1 MIPTGAFAAEDKA
14 GKTVDSAFQV
24 GENLYSTLD
33 AAMNAGDTITLTKDA
48 TFTTFTLSN
57 GKELTIDLMGH
68 ELSSTDG
75 ADITVSGGAKL
86 TIQSSNTQ
94 GTLKMEGFSK
104 ANNAAIGVKTRSSV
118 TLNGVHY
125 TTDGT
130 GLFPQG
136 DAATVTVENCMLDTK
151 GYCLGTNAGTS
162 DNYRVKITLSNST
175 FNASPAEGAAGTAM
189 YLNVPGTLEMDTCEV
204 NGYMHGMFIRGGT
217 ATIKNSTIT
226 NTMDDDSLANY
237 FEDKVWGTG
246 NTVNLA
252 ALTLGDKSKSNDS
265 SSYRYPTNVTLE
277 NTTVKMEGT
286 AKDSFPAI
294 YLYQMNDAERQV
306 TLNITGDN
314 SNYVGDIS
322 VNNKDVNGE
331 TTAKVSITGGT
342 FADDVSAYVPD
353 GYTCEKN
360 TEAGTWTVKQ
370 YEAGNM
376 VVESTTS
383 DDGGVSA
390 KLDGVYGNENTTID
404 SEKGSGESAPS
415 GKVENGEITIDL
427 PTQSGDS
434 TTSASLEV
442 TQTAAA
448 SLDDASGLTVKS
460 DVGSVSLPK
469 EALKKVAG
477 AKSAVTISIQKE
489 TSITDKNVKA
499 AYTVE
504 VKDAEDKNLLPSKG
518 SETNGTITITVEKP
532 AGVSDNFQFW
542 YVDKS
547 QSSLLYLE
555 ELTSTKTE
563 DGKMAVQIGHL
574 STIVGI
580 DGNPPEGSIGVATVT
595 TNGTTTNYSSLDKAL
610 EAVAKDGGTLKVL
623 TNGEVTLT
631 ETLKIEKDVTITGSG
646 TLTLKAGDGFKD
658 RQKLL
663 NMEANLTI
671 DGAKVTLVPNVTGK
685 GDAIQMGADT
695 KEEITLTLKNGANLT
710 IDKNKNE
717 GFQNALVMPAGEK
730 GKVVVDG
737 STLEAN
743 NIDGNFAN
751 GGVFEIKN
759 GANVTIDDCESY
771 GLSVNQLTVDG
782 KSNVQV
788 SNVQLA
794 AIKTIGDDASVTVTG
809 NSTVTVE
816 KSGGKLPYG
825 SKWGVAAGVVD
836 IGHGNQNGDKDDGSD
851 IKDTPARL
859 TVKQGSSIIL
869 TDNIGKEGKNVNFVY
884 LTTTGSIVN
893 NGNVTAVKYEEIS
906 EENSDVYRIVYQVED
921 KVYAVVSA
929 EKSSS
934 PDNTV
939 SFTEPDGTPSVEG
952 FTFVDWEYPGDW
964 TVNENDKSV
973 TFTPGDAHE
982 FTVNAVLEPVVYTIT
997 LNANGGT
1004 VDPSV
1009 VAADANGKLKDA
1021 LPTPTREGYTFDGWF
1036 TDPEG
1041 GDKVTKDTVFSE
1053 NATIYA
1059 HWTEDSDTDDRPFHP
1074 SHSSGGSTGGIG
1086 TRLPVADKDD
1096 TPAVTG
1102 FESDTKADL
1111 TVNGRYQFRITSLDG
1126 HTPVLTVNNSN
1137 FTVTLASQNG
1147 RDYFYVITCAGTPGS
1162 TAAVSVD
1169 GKYLLTATVGGS
1181 ASGVVSDTTHPFTV
1195 AQGGTYQ
1202 FRLTAAARPSFAA
1215 GSASFTVEYAGQEG
1229 NDYFYKVHA
1238 VGQAGDGCGFYIN
1251 GEAQPVA
1258 VATIA

>member
-1 MIPTGAFAAEDKA
+1 MQKARVRIWSLLLVCFMLLTMIPTGAFAAEDKA

-68 ELSSTDG
+68 KLSSTDG

-151 GYCLGTNAGTS
+151 GYCLGTNAGAV

-342 FADDVSAYVPD
+342 FTDNVSEYVADGCTLLGDAEKGYYVVAEGNIPDEDAVASIGNSFYSSLAAAVDMADPGDIITMVKGTQLSSAIAIDKAVTLDLNGKTITAGANPIQVLKSGEFTIDDSGGQGSIEAENCLSVKGGSLILENGAISVENNTNGYGIYASENGSVTVNGGEISSTYAPLSGNNTTGDMNFTVNGGTLTAEYGPAIYMPGQVNLTITDGTLNGGISLRMGQVNISGGTINATTGSIDPIDQFYDYSGNAWLPDALYVFNGTYTSENAEHGNSLNLNITGGTFTCENGEGGAITIYDLGKVKQESSITISGEAKLSTNAESREAYQVLNLEEVGVSSPAEEGYGDHSGDVKTAITGGMFSKQPDASYIANGYVVVNSGDANYPYLIQKAEPVGEAEAVAEVADPSVDDSQLSHLTEDQQKDVVAAAESVDVSSDVMQEQSKDALEEVKKD
-353 GYTCEKN
+353 STIVDDAVQALN
-360 TEAGTWTVKQ
+360 TQLESTVKAEDVTLFVQ
-370 YEAGNM
+370 AYLNITPTEYNPEETTLTFDITPM
-376 VVESTTS
+376 SRVVASTE
-383 DDGGVSA
+383 
-390 KLDGVYGNENTTID
+390 KD
-404 SEKGSGESAPS
+404 SEKLVIKGEETSSEPANA
-415 GKVENGEITIDL
+415 VIVGE
-427 PTQSGDS
+427 PKQ
-434 TTSASLEV
+434 
-442 TQTAAA
+442 
-448 SLDDASGLTVKS
+448 LTVNKQ
-460 DVGSVSLPK
+460 
-469 EALKKVAG
+469 
-477 AKSAVTISIQKE
+477 VT
-489 TSITDKNVKA
+489 
-499 AYTVE
+499 
-504 VKDAEDKNLLPSKG
+504 
-518 SETNGTITITVEKP
+518 
-532 AGVSDNFQFW
+532 
-542 YVDKS
+542 
-547 QSSLLYLE
+547 
-555 ELTSTKTE
+555 
-563 DGKMAVQIGHL
+563 
-574 STIVGI
+574 
-580 DGNPPEGSIGVATVT
+580 
-595 TNGTTTNYSSLDKAL
+595 
-610 EAVAKDGGTLKVL
+610 
-623 TNGEVTLT
+623 
-631 ETLKIEKDVTITGSG
+631 
-646 TLTLKAGDGFKD
+646 
-658 RQKLL
+658 
-663 NMEANLTI
+663 
-671 DGAKVTLVPNVTGK
+671 
-685 GDAIQMGADT
+685 
-695 KEEITLTLKNGANLT
+695 ITLTLPKNFIQEIAY
-710 IDKNKNE
+710 
-717 GFQNALVMPAGEK
+717 
-730 GKVVVDG
+730 VVHTKEDG
-737 STLEAN
+737 TQYLY
-743 NIDGNFAN
+743 DG
-751 GGVFEIKN
+751 
-759 GANVTIDDCESY
+759 
-771 GLSVNQLTVDG
+771 TVDASSVLTFINPNG
-782 KSNVQV
+782 FSNFTVYGADPAVARVYASDETEGETGTGYMTLQ
-788 SNVQLA
+788 Q
-794 AIKTIGDDASVTVTG
+794 AIGAVTDNGYIVVKKDDSASVSRSISFTV
-809 NSTVTVE
+809 
-816 KSGGKLPYG
+816 
-825 SKWGVAAGVVD
+825 
-836 IGHGNQNGDKDDGSD
+836 
-851 IKDTPARL
+851 
-859 TVKQGSSIIL
+859 
-869 TDNIGKEGKNVNFVY
+869 
-884 LTTTGSIVN
+884 
-893 NGNVTAVKYEEIS
+893 S
-906 EENSDVYRIVYQVED
+906 EENNAVASISAGRGYRMTKVENENGS
-921 KVYAVVSA
+921 VTYTFSRR
-929 EKSSS
+929 SSS
-934 PDNTV
+934 
-939 SFTEPDGTPSVEG
+939 
-952 FTFVDWEYPGDW
+952 
-964 TVNENDKSV
+964 
-973 TFTPGDAHE
+973 
-982 FTVNAVLEPVVYTIT
+982 
-997 LNANGGT
+997 
-1004 VDPSV
+1004 
-1009 VAADANGKLKDA
+1009 
-1021 LPTPTREGYTFDGWF
+1021 
-1036 TDPEG
+1036 
-1041 GDKVTKDTVFSE
+1041 
-1053 NATIYA
+1053 
-1059 HWTEDSDTDDRPFHP
+1059 
-1074 SHSSGGSTGGIG
+1074 SSNSGSTGGIG
-1086 TRLPVADKDD
+1086 TRLPVADEGG
-1096 TPAVTG
+1096 TPSVTG
-1102 FESDTKADL
+1102 FESDTNADL
-1111 TVNGRYQFRITSLDG
+1111 TVDGRYQFRITSLDG

-1137 FTVTLASQNG
+1137 FTVALASQNG

>member
-1 MIPTGAFAAEDKA
+1 MQKARVRIWSLLLVCFMLLTMIPTGAFAAEDKA

-68 ELSSTDG
+68 KLSSTDG

-151 GYCLGTNAGTS
+151 GYCLGTNAGAV

-342 FADDVSAYVPD
+342 FTDNVSEYVADGCTLLGDAEKGYYVVAEGNIPDEDAVASIGNSFYSSLAAAVDMADPGDIITMVKGTQLSSAIAIDKAVTLDLNGKTITAGANPIQVLKSGEFTIDDSGGQGSIEAENCLSVKGGSLILENGAISVENNTNGYGIYASENGSVTVNGGEISSTYAPLSGNNTTGDMNFTVNGGTLTAEYGPAIYMPGQVNLTITDGTLNGGISLRMGQVNISGGTINATTGSIDPIDQFYDYSGNAWLPDALYVFNGTYTSENAEHGNSLNLNITGGTFTCENGEGGAITIYDLGKVKQESSITISGEAKLSTNAESREAYQVLNLEEVGVSSPAEEGYGDHSGDVKTAITGGMFSKQPDASYIANGYVVVNSGDANYPYLIQKAEPVGEAEAVAEVADPSVDDSQLSHLTEDQQKDVVAAAESVDVSSDVMQEQSKDALEEVKKD
-353 GYTCEKN
+353 STIVDDAVQALN
-360 TEAGTWTVKQ
+360 TQLESTVKAEDVTLFVQ
-370 YEAGNM
+370 AYLNITPTEYNPEETTLTFDITPM
-376 VVESTTS
+376 SRVVASTE
-383 DDGGVSA
+383 
-390 KLDGVYGNENTTID
+390 KD
-404 SEKGSGESAPS
+404 SEKLVIKGEETSSEPANA
-415 GKVENGEITIDL
+415 VIVGE
-427 PTQSGDS
+427 PKQ
-434 TTSASLEV
+434 
-442 TQTAAA
+442 
-448 SLDDASGLTVKS
+448 LTVNKQ
-460 DVGSVSLPK
+460 
-469 EALKKVAG
+469 
-477 AKSAVTISIQKE
+477 VT
-489 TSITDKNVKA
+489 
-499 AYTVE
+499 
-504 VKDAEDKNLLPSKG
+504 
-518 SETNGTITITVEKP
+518 
-532 AGVSDNFQFW
+532 
-542 YVDKS
+542 
-547 QSSLLYLE
+547 
-555 ELTSTKTE
+555 
-563 DGKMAVQIGHL
+563 
-574 STIVGI
+574 
-580 DGNPPEGSIGVATVT
+580 
-595 TNGTTTNYSSLDKAL
+595 
-610 EAVAKDGGTLKVL
+610 
-623 TNGEVTLT
+623 
-631 ETLKIEKDVTITGSG
+631 
-646 TLTLKAGDGFKD
+646 
-658 RQKLL
+658 
-663 NMEANLTI
+663 
-671 DGAKVTLVPNVTGK
+671 
-685 GDAIQMGADT
+685 
-695 KEEITLTLKNGANLT
+695 ITLTLPKNFIQEIAY
-710 IDKNKNE
+710 
-717 GFQNALVMPAGEK
+717 
-730 GKVVVDG
+730 VVHTKEDG
-737 STLEAN
+737 TQYLY
-743 NIDGNFAN
+743 DG
-751 GGVFEIKN
+751 
-759 GANVTIDDCESY
+759 
-771 GLSVNQLTVDG
+771 TVDASSVLTFINPNG
-782 KSNVQV
+782 FSNFTVYGADPAVARVYASDETEGETGTGYMTLQ
-788 SNVQLA
+788 Q
-794 AIKTIGDDASVTVTG
+794 AIGAVTDNGYIVVKKDDSASVSRSISFTV
-809 NSTVTVE
+809 
-816 KSGGKLPYG
+816 
-825 SKWGVAAGVVD
+825 
-836 IGHGNQNGDKDDGSD
+836 
-851 IKDTPARL
+851 
-859 TVKQGSSIIL
+859 
-869 TDNIGKEGKNVNFVY
+869 
-884 LTTTGSIVN
+884 
-893 NGNVTAVKYEEIS
+893 S
-906 EENSDVYRIVYQVED
+906 EENNAVASISAGRGYRMTKVENENGS
-921 KVYAVVSA
+921 VTYTFSRR
-929 EKSSS
+929 SSS
-934 PDNTV
+934 
-939 SFTEPDGTPSVEG
+939 
-952 FTFVDWEYPGDW
+952 
-964 TVNENDKSV
+964 
-973 TFTPGDAHE
+973 
-982 FTVNAVLEPVVYTIT
+982 
-997 LNANGGT
+997 
-1004 VDPSV
+1004 
-1009 VAADANGKLKDA
+1009 
-1021 LPTPTREGYTFDGWF
+1021 
-1036 TDPEG
+1036 
-1041 GDKVTKDTVFSE
+1041 
-1053 NATIYA
+1053 
-1059 HWTEDSDTDDRPFHP
+1059 
-1074 SHSSGGSTGGIG
+1074 SSNSGSTGGIG
-1086 TRLPVADKDD
+1086 TRLPVADEGG
-1096 TPAVTG
+1096 TPSVTG
-1102 FESDTKADL
+1102 FESDTNADL
-1111 TVNGRYQFRITSLDG
+1111 TVDGRYQFRITSLDG

-1238 VGQAGDGCGFYIN
+1238 VGQVGDGCGFYVN

>member
-1 MIPTGAFAAEDKA
+1 MQKARVRIWSLLLVCFMLLTMIPTGAFAAEDKA

-68 ELSSTDG
+68 KLSSTDG

-151 GYCLGTNAGTS
+151 GYCLGTNAGAV

-342 FADDVSAYVPD
+342 FTDNVSEYVADGCTLLGDAEKGYYVVAEGNIPDEDAVASIGNSFYSSLAAAVDMADPGDIITMVKGTQLSSAIAIDKAVTLDLNGKTITAGANPIQVLKSGEFTIDDSGGQGSIEAENCLSVKGGSLILENGAISVENNTNGYGIYASENGSVTVNGGEISSTYAPLSGNNTTGDMNFTVNGGTLTAEYGPAIYMPGQVNLTITDGTLNGGISLRMGQVNISGGTINATTGSIDPIDQFYDYSGNAWLPDALYVFNGTYTSENAEHGNSLNLNITGGTFTCENGEGGAITIYDLGKVKQESSITISGEAKLSTNAESREAYQVLNLEEVGVSSPAEEGYGDHSGDVKTAITGGMFSKQPDASYIANGYVVVNSGDANYPYLIQKAEPVGEAEAVAEVADPSVDDSQLSHLTEDQQKDVVAAAESVDVSSDVMQEQSKDALEEVKKD
-353 GYTCEKN
+353 STIVDDAVQALN
-360 TEAGTWTVKQ
+360 TQLESTVKAEDVTLFVQ
-370 YEAGNM
+370 AYLNITPTEYNPEETTLTFDITPM
-376 VVESTTS
+376 SRVVASTE
-383 DDGGVSA
+383 
-390 KLDGVYGNENTTID
+390 KD
-404 SEKGSGESAPS
+404 SEKLVIKGEETSSEPANA
-415 GKVENGEITIDL
+415 VIVGE
-427 PTQSGDS
+427 PKQ
-434 TTSASLEV
+434 
-442 TQTAAA
+442 
-448 SLDDASGLTVKS
+448 LTVNKQ
-460 DVGSVSLPK
+460 
-469 EALKKVAG
+469 
-477 AKSAVTISIQKE
+477 VT
-489 TSITDKNVKA
+489 
-499 AYTVE
+499 
-504 VKDAEDKNLLPSKG
+504 
-518 SETNGTITITVEKP
+518 
-532 AGVSDNFQFW
+532 
-542 YVDKS
+542 
-547 QSSLLYLE
+547 
-555 ELTSTKTE
+555 
-563 DGKMAVQIGHL
+563 
-574 STIVGI
+574 
-580 DGNPPEGSIGVATVT
+580 
-595 TNGTTTNYSSLDKAL
+595 
-610 EAVAKDGGTLKVL
+610 
-623 TNGEVTLT
+623 
-631 ETLKIEKDVTITGSG
+631 
-646 TLTLKAGDGFKD
+646 
-658 RQKLL
+658 
-663 NMEANLTI
+663 
-671 DGAKVTLVPNVTGK
+671 
-685 GDAIQMGADT
+685 
-695 KEEITLTLKNGANLT
+695 ITLTLPKNFIQEIAY
-710 IDKNKNE
+710 
-717 GFQNALVMPAGEK
+717 
-730 GKVVVDG
+730 VVHTKEDG
-737 STLEAN
+737 TQYLY
-743 NIDGNFAN
+743 DG
-751 GGVFEIKN
+751 
-759 GANVTIDDCESY
+759 
-771 GLSVNQLTVDG
+771 TVDASSVLTFINPNG
-782 KSNVQV
+782 FSNFTVYGADPAVARVYASDETEGETGTGYMTLQ
-788 SNVQLA
+788 Q
-794 AIKTIGDDASVTVTG
+794 AIGAVTDNGYIVVKKDDSASVSRSISFTV
-809 NSTVTVE
+809 
-816 KSGGKLPYG
+816 
-825 SKWGVAAGVVD
+825 
-836 IGHGNQNGDKDDGSD
+836 
-851 IKDTPARL
+851 
-859 TVKQGSSIIL
+859 
-869 TDNIGKEGKNVNFVY
+869 
-884 LTTTGSIVN
+884 
-893 NGNVTAVKYEEIS
+893 S
-906 EENSDVYRIVYQVED
+906 EENNAVASISAGRGYRMTKVENENGS
-921 KVYAVVSA
+921 VTYTFSRR
-929 EKSSS
+929 SSS
-934 PDNTV
+934 
-939 SFTEPDGTPSVEG
+939 
-952 FTFVDWEYPGDW
+952 
-964 TVNENDKSV
+964 
-973 TFTPGDAHE
+973 
-982 FTVNAVLEPVVYTIT
+982 
-997 LNANGGT
+997 
-1004 VDPSV
+1004 
-1009 VAADANGKLKDA
+1009 
-1021 LPTPTREGYTFDGWF
+1021 
-1036 TDPEG
+1036 
-1041 GDKVTKDTVFSE
+1041 
-1053 NATIYA
+1053 
-1059 HWTEDSDTDDRPFHP
+1059 
-1074 SHSSGGSTGGIG
+1074 SSNSGSTGGIG
-1086 TRLPVADKDD
+1086 TRLPVADEGG
-1096 TPAVTG
+1096 TPSVTG
-1102 FESDTKADL
+1102 FESDTNADL
-1111 TVNGRYQFRITSLDG
+1111 TVDGRYQFRITSLDG
-1126 HTPVLTVNNSN
+1126 HTPVLTVNNTN

>member
-1 MIPTGAFAAEDKA
+1 MTKKRLLSAFLSLCMVFSMVPTAFAKGETENQASMEQSIILSDETGSDVDTDENQNDSEPPLDDNSVAKIDSEEALLQAIRTAE
-14 GKTVDSAFQV
+14 
-24 GENLYSTLD
+24 
-33 AAMNAGDTITLTKDA
+33 
-48 TFTTFTLSN
+48 
-57 GKELTIDLMGH
+57 
-68 ELSSTDG
+68 
-75 ADITVSGGAKL
+75 SG
-86 TIQSSNTQ
+86 
-94 GTLKMEGFSK
+94 
-104 ANNAAIGVKTRSSV
+104 
-118 TLNGVHY
+118 
-125 TTDGT
+125 
-130 GLFPQG
+130 
-136 DAATVTVENCMLDTK
+136 
-151 GYCLGTNAGTS
+151 
-162 DNYRVKITLSNST
+162 
-175 FNASPAEGAAGTAM
+175 
-189 YLNVPGTLEMDTCEV
+189 
-204 NGYMHGMFIRGGT
+204 
-217 ATIKNSTIT
+217 ATIKLSGNVEITKTIIIKDKTLTLDLGEHTIT
-226 NTMDDDSLANY
+226 AKQPIWNDPKDPSDSDEKNWSLISVRESSNVTIKGKGKLQALKDDSYAVDVY
-237 FEDKVWGTG
+237 DEDSICTIESGTFDG
-246 NTVNLA
+246 NI
-252 ALTLGDKSKSNDS
+252 S
-265 SSYRYPTNVTLE
+265 
-277 NTTVKMEGT
+277 
-286 AKDSFPAI
+286 AI
-294 YLYQMNDAERQV
+294 YVFQGKLIIE
-306 TLNITGDN
+306 
-314 SNYVGDIS
+314 
-322 VNNKDVNGE
+322 
-331 TTAKVSITGGT
+331 GGT
-342 FADDVSAYVPD
+342 FSIQQTESGDDPYRFLLNCYDKYYKDSTASITVKGGTFKNFNPADCLAEGTGTNFCAA
-353 GYTCEKN
+353 GYRSTG
-360 TEAGTWTVKQ
+360 TEDSWTVTP
-370 YEAGNM
+370 YENGEM
-376 VVESTTS
+376 VVEAVISS
-383 DDGGVSA
+383 GGEVSA
-390 KLDGVYGNENTTID
+390 KLDGVYSGADTTINGEDENDPSGTVDD
-404 SEKGSGESAPS
+404 SGAIEIDLSTESAS
-415 GKVENGEITIDL
+415 V
-427 PTQSGDS
+427 S
-434 TTSASLEV
+434 TSLEV
-442 TQTAAA
+442 TETAAKSLGQA
-448 SLDDASGLTVKS
+448 SSLTVKS
-460 DVGSVSLPK
+460 STGSVQLPE
-469 EALKKVAG
+469 EALKKVAD
-477 AKSAVTISIQKE
+477 AESAVTISIQKE

-504 VKDAEDKNLLPSKG
+504 VKDAYGNNLLPSKE

-542 YVDKS
+542 YVDNN
-547 QSSLLYLE
+547 QGSLLYLE

-580 DGNPPEGSIGVATVT
+580 DGNPPEESIVVATVT
-595 TNGTTTNYSSLDKAL
+595 TNGTTTNYSSLNEAL
-610 EAVAKDGGTLKVL
+610 KAVAKDGGTLDVL
-623 TNGEVTLT
+623 TSGEVTLT
-631 ETLKIEKDVTITGSG
+631 ETLKIGKDVTITGSG
-646 TLTLKAGDGFKD
+646 MLTLKAGDDFKD

-671 DGAKVTLVPNVTGK
+671 DGATVTLVPNETGK

-751 GGVFEIKN
+751 GGVFEITN
-759 GANVTIDDCESY
+759 SANVTINDCESY
-771 GLSVNQLTVDG
+771 GLSVNKLTVD
-782 KSNVQV
+782 KNSNVQV

-794 AIKTIGDDASVTVTG
+794 AIKTIGKDASVTVKG

-836 IGHGNQNGDKDDGSD
+836 IGHGNQGGSEDDGSD

-859 TVKQGSSIIL
+859 TVEQGSSIIL

-893 NGNVTAVKYEEIS
+893 NGNITAVKYEEIS
-906 EENSDVYRIVYQVED
+906 GEDSNVYRIVYKAED
-921 KVYAVVSA
+921 KVYAVVSVVQTN
-929 EKSSS
+929 SSS
-934 PDNTV
+934 TV

-952 FTFVDWEYPGDW
+952 FTFVEWEYPDGLQV
-964 TVNENDKSV
+964 TDKSV
-973 TFTPGDAHE
+973 TFTPGDTHE
-982 FTVNAVLEPVVYTIT
+982 FIVNAKLEAVVYTIT
-997 LNANGGT
+997 LDANGGT
-1004 VDPSV
+1004 VDPSI

-1036 TDPEG
+1036 TDLEG
-1041 GDKVTKDTVFSE
+1041 GDKVTKDTVFSGDT
-1053 NATIYA
+1053 TIYA
-1059 HWTEDSDTDDRPFHP
+1059 HWTKDSDTDNRPSRP

-1086 TRLPVADKDD
+1086 TRLPVADEGG
-1096 TPAVTG
+1096 TPSVTG
-1102 FESDTKADL
+1102 FESDTNADL
-1111 TVNGRYQFRITSLDG
+1111 TVDGRYQFRITSLDG